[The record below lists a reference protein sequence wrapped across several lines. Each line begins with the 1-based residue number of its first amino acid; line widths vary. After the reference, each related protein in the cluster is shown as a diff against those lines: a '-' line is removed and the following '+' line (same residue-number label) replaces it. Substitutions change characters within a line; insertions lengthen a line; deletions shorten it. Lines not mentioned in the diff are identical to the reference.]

1 MSAPVGTLQV
11 VPDLDEVNDDKDEK
25 KESTPAS
32 NSASNSSQR
41 HLQLQ
46 LQAAKR
52 LVDTEFQVSQGQMT
66 PVLMMSPRVAL
77 ARRRGQAGLQP
88 PIQQM
93 NVDAQPLSQAEIQAH
108 RQIMHV
114 QRQMSTPQ

>member
-11 VPDLDEVNDDKDEK
+11 VPDIDELEEDKDDK
-25 KESTPAS
+25 KESAPSPNAVH
-32 NSASNSSQR
+32 R
-41 HLQLQ
+41 HLLQ

-52 LVDTEFQVSQGQMT
+52 LVDTEFKASQGQMT
-66 PVLMMSPRVAL
+66 PVLMMSPRMAL

-93 NVDAQPLSQAEIQAH
+93 HVDAQPLSQAEIQAH